1 METSRF
7 RLLGPLEVRAVDG
20 WRGARAAKQR
30 SVLALLLLHANQ
42 VVSVDRLVAEVWPED
57 PPGSAVNAV
66 QVYVHQ
72 LRQLL
77 GGPGLFTRSG
87 GYALDVGPG
96 ELDADCFAQ
105 LAARGRAELDR
116 GEHDRAVATMGEALA
131 LWRGTALADV
141 PQGPTVSAER
151 TRLEEL
157 RGSARQTLVD
167 ARLGLGHYAEVIG
180 ELRALTTEQ
189 PLNEGH
195 WARLMTALYGAG
207 RQADALEAYRQAR
220 EALVLALAV
229 EPGERL
235 RRRHADI
242 LAGVPAAELVGA
254 KRVSTVE
261 GRTTAEAWSELP
273 AELPAEPSGF
283 TGREEELALLEQAVR
298 RSARVVAIDGPA
310 GVGKTALAVHFGHR
324 TAARFPDGQLYVDLH
339 GYSSEPPMSPEE
351 AIGRLLRALGVPDA
365 RVPTRRD
372 EAAALLRSTLTG
384 KRLLLVLDNARGTEQ
399 VRPLLPG
406 TPGCTVLVTSRSRL
420 GGLVALNGAES
431 VRLGMLSPET
441 SLRLLERLVGTD
453 LVRAEAET
461 ARELAERCG
470 HLPLALRVACGQ
482 LLTNAHEG
490 LTDLVERLRG
500 AERLAALEIPDDPHA
515 AVRTAFE
522 RSYQMLEPEER
533 KVFRRLGLIPGA
545 DFPVAAAACVSAGPA
560 DQALT
565 RTRLRRLVEAH
576 LVEEVSPGRY
586 RLHDLLR
593 EYAAQLAAAEDGE
606 DGSRAVLRRFVLWSM
621 HSAWNAV
628 VTDLGGQHSAASF
641 AEPDPDC
648 PPETFE
654 TVADAF
660 RWLDAEQ
667 DNLVACVVRA
677 ESAGLPELAWQF
689 AVMLAPHFDRTR
701 DYQHWITANE
711 AGLRAARRTGQPHA
725 EVSMVTGLGNAAYQ
739 MHRLDDALRYH
750 RRALELSHELGKPRG
765 IRSVLHNIGGV
776 YLRLGRMAEA
786 EESLTRSL
794 ELSRELDDPGTA
806 ALSRLSLGEL
816 CTETDRP
823 LEALEHF
830 ADCLKVMERL
840 DNRWSAAL
848 ARLNLAEAQARVG
861 TPVPARAN
869 SELALARMR
878 ELGSEWGEAAAL
890 RVRGLVHRAEGRQHD
905 AMVCYLRSS
914 RMFHDAADRFQQAL
928 STVEL
933 GRALDALGRRE
944 EAERAWREA
953 LAIYEEIGSPHAAR
967 VHELLGG

>member
-1 METSRF
+1 METPRF

-72 LRQLL
+72 IRQLL

-96 ELDADCFAQ
+96 ELDAECFAQ

-116 GEHDRAVATMGEALA
+116 AEHDRAVATMGEALA

-157 RGSARQTLVD
+157 RWSARQTLVD

-220 EALVLALAV
+220 ETLVHALAV

-242 LAGVPAAELVGA
+242 LAGVPAAALVDA

-261 GRTTAEAWSELP
+261 GQAPRVVELP
-273 AELPAEPSGF
+273 AELPGEPAGF
-283 TGREEELALLEQAVR
+283 TGREEELALLERAVR
-298 RSARVVAIDGPA
+298 RNAQVVAIDGPA

-351 AIGRLLRALGVPDA
+351 AIGRFLRSLGVPDA

-372 EAAALLRSTLTG
+372 EAAAMLRSTLTG

-399 VRPLLPG
+399 VRPMLPG

-431 VRLGMLSPET
+431 VRLGMMSPET
-441 SLRLLERLVGTD
+441 SLRLLERLIGAD

-461 ARELAERCG
+461 ARELAHRCG

-482 LLTNAHEG
+482 LLTNAHDG
-490 LTDLVERLRG
+490 LADLVERLSG

-522 RSYQMLEPEER
+522 RSYQMLEPDER
-533 KVFRRLGLIPGA
+533 MVFRRLGLIPGA
-545 DFPVAAAACVSAGPA
+545 DFSVAAAACVSPGPA
-560 DQALT
+560 DRART

-593 EYAAQLAAAEDGE
+593 EYAAQLVAAEDGE
-606 DGSRAVLRRFVLWSM
+606 DGARAVLRRLVLWSM
-621 HSAWNAV
+621 HSAWAAV
-628 VTDLGGQHSAASF
+628 MTDLGGQHSAASF

-648 PPETFE
+648 PPEAFGTIAE
-654 TVADAF
+654 AF

-711 AGLRAARRTGQPHA
+711 AGLRAARRTGRPDA

-739 MHRLDDALRYH
+739 MHRLDDALRHH
-750 RRALELSHELGKPRG
+750 RRALELSHELGKARG
-765 IRSVLHNIGGV
+765 VRSVLHNIGGV

-786 EESLTRSL
+786 EESLRRSL

-816 CTETDRP
+816 CTEADRP
-823 LEALEHF
+823 LEALDHF
-830 ADCLKVMERL
+830 ADCLKAMERL

-848 ARLNLAEAQARVG
+848 ARLSLAEAQARVG

-869 SELALARMR
+869 SELALAQMR

-890 RVRGLVHRAEGRQHD
+890 RVRGLVHRAEGRSHD
-905 AMVCYLRSS
+905 AMVCCLRSS
-914 RMFHDAADRFQQAL
+914 RMFHDSADRYQEAL

-933 GRALDALGRRE
+933 GRAFLALDRPE

-953 LAIYEEIGSPHAAR
+953 LAIYEEIGSPRSAR